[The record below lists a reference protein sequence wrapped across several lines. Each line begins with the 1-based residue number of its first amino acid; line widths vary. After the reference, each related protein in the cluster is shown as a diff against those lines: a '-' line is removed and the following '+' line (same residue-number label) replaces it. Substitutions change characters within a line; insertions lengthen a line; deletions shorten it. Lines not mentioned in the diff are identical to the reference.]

1 MIPIL
6 YESDETLFASNGLGR
21 LRDCITCKVTEER
34 NGVYECDFEYP
45 VDGANYD
52 QIRLGRIIAV
62 EHDDTNDLQPFDIVS
77 STEPLDG
84 IVTFHAVHIS
94 YRLTKAVAM
103 GTNVTTLADAF
114 TMLSS
119 AQPSSI
125 FTFWTDKTSSG
136 FMSSADGT
144 PRSVRQFLG
153 GVEGS
158 ILDTYGG
165 EYEWDKF
172 TVKLWNARGTDRDFT
187 IRYGVNL
194 VDFNRETD
202 CSETYN
208 AVIPYW
214 KSDTAMVIGD
224 MVSVDQGERVDCVPL
239 DLSEKFESQPTK
251 AQVEAMAQS
260 LLNSN
265 QPYLPSQ
272 NIEVDFVRLQDSE
285 EYSALAN
292 LYKCNLCDYIRVE
305 FPKYNMSG
313 RFKIVRT
320 VYDVLLERYE
330 SMELG
335 NLQTTLS
342 EALGIGSDSSSS
354 ASVADKVIEQGTAGN
369 WIYRKWNSGI
379 AEAWRTYNKTSAQTT
394 SSSGGYRSDTVD
406 LGATPQINSTY
417 LFTEMPKYTI
427 TAHST
432 ATQIMLLNNAEGYS
446 LSNLGKVCVWRGNS
460 NSTSFTV
467 YYDVYCIGKW
477 K

>member
-6 YESDETLFASNGLGR
+6 YEASETAFTTNGLGR

-62 EHDDTNDLQPFDIVS
+62 EHDDTSDLQPFDIVS

-84 IVTFHAVHIS
+84 IVSFHAVHIS

-103 GTNVTTLADAF
+103 GTNITTLADAF
-114 TMLSS
+114 AMLQT

-208 AVIPYW
+208 AVVPYW
-214 KSDTAMVIGD
+214 KNDTALIVGD
-224 MVSVDQGERVDCVPL
+224 MVSVEQGTRTECVPL
-239 DLSEKFESQPTK
+239 DLSEKFEEQPNK

-335 NLQTTLS
+335 NLSTTLS
-342 EALGIGSDSSSS
+342 EALGVSNNDGSSTSKTSITFDSTAFPASTGFEPYTTDVYPVLNTYGNVCTLYGAVKPTASVTMDATQRNLFTLPAGYRPTQVVAQVCQASARRVFLLRIETTGEVSVSRLRDTNSSSYSS
-354 ASVADKVIEQGTAGN
+354 AS
-369 WIYRKWNSGI
+369 
-379 AEAWRTYNKTSAQTT
+379 TT
-394 SSSGGYRSDTVD
+394 EW
-406 LGATPQINSTY
+406 LP
-417 LFTEMPKYTI
+417 
-427 TAHST
+427 
-432 ATQIMLLNNAEGYS
+432 
-446 LSNLGKVCVWRGNS
+446 
-460 NSTSFTV
+460 FTV
-467 YYDVYCIGKW
+467 TYVV
-477 K
+477 